1 MVGTAGK
8 PSLLG
13 RLGRRHA
20 HLITAACTPSHVDSK
35 APARPCMNTCPL
47 RTHQGHI
54 RDDEGQPEA
63 AIAAPVDV
71 VGEAGQPLNQRVQ
84 RARLQDRWARAEA
97 SGMAEPGVVPL
108 LPAAGTQTN
117 AIPAGTSQGRRRA
130 RLLMALPCDQSA

>member
-84 RARLQDRWARAEA
+84 RARLQLGNQHLLARITRKSAQRLELKSGDQVFAQIKSVALLSEA
-97 SGMAEPGVVPL
+97 GD
-108 LPAAGTQTN
+108 AG
-117 AIPAGTSQGRRRA
+117 
-130 RLLMALPCDQSA
+130 